1 MKTLKRHNVFLISM
15 DCGLSP
21 VCKWHTLTY
30 YSYILKTNETQD
42 ILCSYHVI
50 IQTHDNSFWSL
61 CTKKQKHLSL
71 CLWKLLLY
79 ATPSPP
85 PMTLQQQA
93 ELKPVMVAMETVQS
107 ANSVSLSGM
116 HGVHAERAR
125 FPRLQNNKQPSIQIH
140 KSCMR
145 HLQSKT
151 AQRCFITALSQRETS
166 FWNSSWIWGA
176 WGLNDQILF
185 SHEIQG
191 LWSMAVILE
200 DLQGSGETYPPYI
213 MLWTFHIG
221 HSEIF

>member
-85 PMTLQQQA
+85 PHDFAAASGAETCNGCHGNSPVSQQRVSIWHARCTCRARSLPSASKQQA
-93 ELKPVMVAMETVQS
+93 ALHTNP
-107 ANSVSLSGM
+107 
-116 HGVHAERAR
+116 
-125 FPRLQNNKQPSIQIH
+125 QI
-140 KSCMR
+140 
-145 HLQSKT
+145 LY
-151 AQRCFITALSQRETS
+151 ETS
-166 FWNSSWIWGA
+166 SK
-176 WGLNDQILF
+176 
-185 SHEIQG
+185 
-191 LWSMAVILE
+191 
-200 DLQGSGETYPPYI
+200 
-213 MLWTFHIG
+213 
-221 HSEIF
+221 